1 MICNDDD
8 ESVDDNF
15 GCEFGQVG
23 ELAIRVGDGRGRQF
37 ASGKNN
43 KRTMK
48 GSWSDL
54 TAIAC

>member
-1 MICNDDD
+1 MMMMMRVLMIIL
-8 ESVDDNF
+8 
-15 GCEFGQVG
+15 GKVG
-23 ELAIRVGDGRGRQF
+23 KLAIRVGDGRGRQF